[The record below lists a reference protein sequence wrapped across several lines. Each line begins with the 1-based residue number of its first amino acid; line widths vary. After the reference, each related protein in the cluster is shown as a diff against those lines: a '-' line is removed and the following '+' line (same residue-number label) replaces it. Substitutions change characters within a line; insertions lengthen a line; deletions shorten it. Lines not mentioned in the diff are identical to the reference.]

1 MNFDT
6 RETSEELEARVPQ
19 TGVPGG
25 EAPLGWQ
32 TDSPTGAGAV
42 ATSLRSPAANSPSL
56 EGPESESELEIVIEP
71 GGAGLELGLHDLW
84 RYREL
89 LYFLI
94 WRDIKIRYKQTLLGA
109 GWAII
114 QPLFAML
121 LFTLFFGRLA
131 RIPSDGVPYPL
142 FAYAG
147 LLPWTFFANAL
158 TNSGNSLVGSSSL
171 ITKVYFPRVIIPA
184 AATLAGLLDFVIAFL
199 LLIPMLIYYRIA
211 VTWNL
216 LLLPVFICLAV
227 LLALG
232 VGMWLSALNVKYR
245 DIRYALPFLI
255 QLWLFASPV
264 IYPTSFMP
272 ERWRWVLA
280 LNPMTGIIEG
290 FRASLFGGKL
300 EALTTLTSAALTITI
315 LIISFF
321 AFRRVEDSFADV
333 V

>member
-1 MNFDT
+1 VNIT
-6 RETSEELEARVPQ
+6 E
-19 TGVPGG
+19 
-25 EAPLGWQ
+25 
-32 TDSPTGAGAV
+32 SP
-42 ATSLRSPAANSPSL
+42 
-56 EGPESESELEIVIEP
+56 
-71 GGAGLELGLHDLW
+71 AGLETASTAGPASHGVSSGENEGDLDPFSNPYILIEAKSPRVRFDLRQLW
-84 RYREL
+84 VYREL

-114 QPLFAML
+114 QPLFTML
-121 LFTLFFGRLA
+121 LFTVFFGKLA

-158 TNSGNSLVGSSSL
+158 TNSGNSLIGSSSL

-184 AATLAGLLDFVIAFL
+184 AAVLAGLLDFVIAFL
-199 LLIPMLIYYRIA
+199 LLIPMLMYYRIA

-216 LLLPVFICLAV
+216 LLVPVFVCLAMF
-227 LLALG
+227 LALG

-264 IYPTSFMP
+264 IYPVSIMP

-290 FRASLFGGKL
+290 FRACLFGGKL
-300 EALTTLTSAALTITI
+300 DPLTTLTSAALTIAV

-321 AFRRVEDSFADV
+321 AFQRVEDSFADIV
-333 V
+333 